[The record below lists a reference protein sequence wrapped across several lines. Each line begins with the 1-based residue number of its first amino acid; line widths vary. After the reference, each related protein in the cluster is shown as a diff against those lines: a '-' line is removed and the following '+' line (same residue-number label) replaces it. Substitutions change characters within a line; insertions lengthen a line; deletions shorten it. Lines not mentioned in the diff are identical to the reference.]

1 MDSTKNINQ
10 TPAVKKETKN
20 KIRVDFERADLKTR
34 LKAKFMSASFFG
46 KVIFYIFRLV
56 LLIGIAYIILY
67 PFVTKIASS
76 FMSRE
81 DFADITVRL
90 IPRNPT
96 LDTYKAL
103 LTETK
108 TISGEIVTI
117 YWTAFTNTFILSFL
131 SAVVQMMSCCLIA
144 YGLAKFKFKGNS
156 LIFAAV
162 ILTMVIPHS
171 TLQLSMY
178 MNFRYFD
185 IFGIFRLLAGGAH
198 LGTGL
203 VEEDPAWITAI
214 NEVLANIKLLP
225 EKIEIT
231 KTFELNFKLGTN
243 LINTYVPMVLLSAT
257 GLAFK
262 NGLYIFMLRQFFR
275 GVPDSLEESAY
286 IDGSGVFRT
295 FVQIILPMSVPMMI
309 TVFIFAFSWQWTDD
323 FYTEL
328 FFPADRIP
336 LMPSLVDIVPSS
348 LPTAGAV
355 EGQFKTAIANTWG
368 LLIIAPLVIM
378 YLFCQQFIVQGIER
392 SGITGE

>member
-1 MDSTKNINQ
+1 MDSTNKVNQ
-10 TPAVKKETKN
+10 APVVMKETKN

-34 LKAKFMSASFFG
+34 LKAKFLSSAFAG

-56 LLIGIAYIILY
+56 LLVGIAYIILY

-76 FMSRE
+76 FMSKS

-103 LTETK
+103 LTETQ
-108 TISGEIVTI
+108 TIQGKLVTI
-117 YWTAFTNTFILSFL
+117 YWTAFLNTFILSL
-131 SAVVQMMSCCLIA
+131 TSALIQMMSCCLIA
-144 YGLAKFKFKGNS
+144 YGLAKFRFKGNS

-185 IFGIFRLLAGGAH
+185 IFGIFKFLSGGAT

-203 VEEDPAWITAI
+203 AAEDPAWMTSI
-214 NEVLANIKLLP
+214 NEILSKINILP
-225 EKIEIT
+225 DKIEIT
-231 KTFELNFKLGTN
+231 KQFALNFKQGTN

-262 NGLYIFMLRQFFR
+262 NGLYIFMLRQFFC

-295 FVQIILPMSVPMMI
+295 FIQIILPMSVPMMI

-323 FYTEL
+323 FYTTL
-328 FFPADRIP
+328 FFPAERIP
-336 LMPSLVDIVPSS
+336 LMPSLVDIVPVS
-348 LPTAGAV
+348 LETAGAV
-355 EGQFKTAIANTWG
+355 KGVFETAIANTWG
-368 LLIIAPLVIM
+368 LLIIMPLVIM

>member
-1 MDSTKNINQ
+1 MDSTTNQ
-10 TPAVKKETKN
+10 APKVMKESKN
-20 KIRVDFERADLKTR
+20 KIRVEFDRADLKTR
-34 LKAKFMSASFFG
+34 LKAKFLSASFAG
-46 KVIFYIFRLV
+46 KVLFYIFRLV

-76 FMSRE
+76 FMSKS

-96 LDTYKAL
+96 LNTYKAL

-108 TISGEIVTI
+108 TIQGEIVTI
-117 YWTAFTNTFILSFL
+117 YWTAFFNTFILSL
-131 SAVVQMMSCCLIA
+131 VSAVIQMASCCLIA
-144 YGLAKFKFKGNS
+144 YGLAKFRFKGNG
-156 LIFAAV
+156 LVFAAV

-185 IFGIFRLLAGGAH
+185 IFGIFKFLSGGASI
-198 LGTGL
+198 GTGL
-203 VEEDPAWITAI
+203 AAEDPEWMTAI
-214 NEVLANIKLLP
+214 NQILAKVNLIP
-225 EKIEIT
+225 DKIEIT
-231 KTFELNFKLGTN
+231 KQFALNFKQGTN

-262 NGLYIFMLRQFFR
+262 NGLYIFMLRQFFT

-323 FYTEL
+323 FYTAL

-336 LMPSLVDIVPSS
+336 LMPSLVDIVPVS
-348 LPTAGAV
+348 LETKGAV
-355 EGQFKTAIANTWG
+355 QGAFESAIANTWG
-368 LLIIAPLVIM
+368 LLIIMPLVIM